1 MNALL
6 AREIVSLFQKETF
19 MKKPYT
25 IALDIGTNS
34 VGWVVVTDDYR
45 VPTKKMKVLGN
56 TERKTIKKNLI
67 GALLFDS
74 GDTAEGTRLKRTA
87 CRRYTRRKNRLRYL
101 KEIFTEEMAKVDD
114 GFFQRLEDSFYVLE
128 DKEEIS
134 IRFC

>member
-1 MNALL
+1 
-6 AREIVSLFQKETF
+6 

-67 GALLFDS
+67 GA
-74 GDTAEGTRLKRTA
+74 
-87 CRRYTRRKNRLRYL
+87 
-101 KEIFTEEMAKVDD
+101 
-114 GFFQRLEDSFYVLE
+114 
-128 DKEEIS
+128 
-134 IRFC
+134 